1 MGKKFIK
8 ILVVILLLGGIA
20 GGAYYFTDGF
30 GTKNT
35 SIIGS
40 WQKENEDSNSDFKMV
55 WKFFDNG
62 TVLIG
67 KTDLYCNYE
76 INWDKITINLDP
88 LNSME
93 DSNLDLTHE
102 YTYKVKGNTLTLKS
116 VDGTTKDLTFKK
128 E

>member
-1 MGKKFIK
+1 MGI
-8 ILVVILLLGGIA
+8 V

-76 INWDKITINLDP
+76 INGDKITINLDP

-116 VDGTTKDLTFKK
+116 VDGTTKDLTFKR